1 MSTPPE
7 DPRLRFVRTDP
18 ASRPDDSDLTVTLPP
33 AEPAAT
39 LHLPS
44 PSSAAGTGTGTA
56 AGAAEGETRFG
67 PGVPGASGTAD
78 DRATEIWRGTLTPD
92 GPSGVPA
99 RRRRPWWRRE
109 LPSLLLV
116 VAVVVAVVLGMRS
129 CAAARSPLHVVGAT
143 VTAPEVGRCA
153 RTVLV
158 TGVLRTD
165 GNPGTVDYRWKRS
178 DGTASAVLHQ
188 EVGENVRSSEVV
200 LRWSFDGHGTLK
212 ATATLE
218 VLSPDPVTASA
229 VFTYDCS

>member
-7 DPRLRFVRTDP
+7 DPRLRFARTDQ
-18 ASRPDDSDLTVTLPP
+18 AALRPDDPDLTVALPP
-33 AEPAAT
+33 ADPAAT
-39 LHLPS
+39 LHLP
-44 PSSAAGTGTGTA
+44 PPAG
-56 AGAAEGETRFG
+56 GATEGETRFG
-67 PGVPGASGTAD
+67 PGVPGAPGPAD
-78 DRATEIWRGTLTPD
+78 DRATGIWRGTLTPD
-92 GPSGVPA
+92 GPSALPV

-109 LPSLLLV
+109 LPSLLAV

-129 CAAARSPLHVVGAT
+129 CTAVRSPLHVVAAT
-143 VTAPEVGRCA
+143 VTAPQVGRCA
-153 RTVLV
+153 KTVLV

-178 DGTASAVLHQ
+178 DGTSSAVLHQ

-212 ATATLE
+212 ATATLD

-229 VFTYDCS
+229 SFTYTCS

>member
-7 DPRLRFVRTDP
+7 DPRLRFARTDP
-18 ASRPDDSDLTVTLPP
+18 ASRPDDPDLTVTLPP

-39 LHLPS
+39 LHLP
-44 PSSAAGTGTGTA
+44 PSQARAGAG

-78 DRATEIWRGTLTPD
+78 DRATEIWRGTLTPE
-92 GPSGVPA
+92 GPSGVTA

-109 LPSLLLV
+109 LPSLLAV

-129 CAAARSPLHVVGAT
+129 CTAARSPLHVVGAT
-143 VTAPEVGRCA
+143 VTAPDVGRCA
-153 RTVLV
+153 KTVLV

-165 GNPGTVDYRWKRS
+165 GNAGTVDYRWKRS

-188 EVGENVRSSEVV
+188 EVGENVRTSEVV
-200 LRWSFDGHGTLK
+200 LRWSFDGRGTMK

-218 VLSPDPVTASA
+218 VLSPDPVTASTS
-229 VFTYDCS
+229 FTYDCS

>member
-18 ASRPDDSDLTVTLPP
+18 AAPRPDDPDLTVTLPP

-39 LHLPS
+39 LHLP
-44 PSSAAGTGTGTA
+44 PSAAGTG
-56 AGAAEGETRFG
+56 AAEEETRFG

-78 DRATEIWRGTLTPD
+78 DRATGIWRGTLTPD

-109 LPSLLLV
+109 LPSLLVV

-129 CAAARSPLHVVGAT
+129 CSAVRSPLHVVGAT
-143 VTAPEVGRCA
+143 VTVPEVGRCA
-153 RTVLV
+153 KTVLV

-178 DGTASAVLHQ
+178 DGTSSAVLHQ
-188 EVGENVRSSEVV
+188 QVDDNVRTSEVV
-200 LRWSFDGHGTLK
+200 LRWSFDGHGTMK

-229 VFTYDCS
+229 SFTYACS